1 MAKGKVKCDECGGTG
16 INEAE
21 QAAVD
26 RKGGI
31 EQRTCVCRKCQGSG
45 QIGLYETA
53 KVSKPGQR
61 SRT

>member
-21 QAAVD
+21 QAVVD

-31 EQRTCVCRKCQGSG
+31 EQRTCICRKCQGGG
-45 QIGLYETA
+45 QISLHER
-53 KVSKPGQR
+53 VS
-61 SRT
+61 